1 MPAGINYR
9 TATLVAAISLIL
21 SACVQPTPRGT
32 EPAATAEIKASA
44 PDIGEISTSVVHDE
58 AQYKRYLEAISHD
71 YFEGRGAGAVGE
83 KRFVPWLVQQ
93 FKDIG
98 LSPGNGDSYL
108 QNVPMLELTGSIK
121 APLSFTRTA
130 SGGQSQTTTL
140 VPGEDFILSS
150 HIAAPEVSLSGSEM
164 IFMGYGVNQ
173 PSEQW
178 NDYAGVDVKGKT
190 VVVLINDPGF
200 HEGNAGLFN
209 GKAMTYAG
217 RWTYKFEEAA
227 RQGAAA
233 CIIIHDIAGASYGWD
248 VLKNGWGRPEFEL
261 PKQAGAISPL
271 TAQGW
276 ITEASA
282 KALLSNAGFDLETLR
297 TAANQRGFKPV
308 ALNMK
313 ASAVISN
320 KIRSTQS
327 QNVAALIRGTK
338 NPEEVVI
345 YTAHWDHLGRNFQLP
360 VDGIYNG
367 AIDNGT
373 GVAALLEMARVLQ
386 KSPPERSVLMLAV
399 TLEESGLLGSRF
411 YAENP
416 LFPLNQ
422 TVANLNMDALPLIG
436 PSKEVVVI
444 GFGNSR
450 LEDLLALF
458 VKAQNRK
465 LVPEPTPENGF
476 YFRSDHF
483 NFAKVGVPALYIKSG
498 PDHLEKG
505 VEYGTAWMAAY
516 NKDRY
521 HKPSDEFDPSADY
534 RGVMQDMELMLM
546 MGAVLANGRAFPGWY
561 ESSEFHAIRAKN
573 PPKASVQ

>member
-1 MPAGINYR
+1 MPIQI
-9 TATLVAAISLIL
+9 TLRAAAIVATAGLVL
-21 SACVQPTPRGT
+21 GACTQPTPRVT
-32 EPAATAEIKASA
+32 EPAPAVEVKASLPVQA
-44 PDIGEISTSVVHDE
+44 PLSTATSLNE
-58 AQYKRYLEAISHD
+58 AQYKSYLEAISHD

-83 KRFVPWLVQQ
+83 KRFVPWIVQQ

-98 LSPGNGDSYL
+98 LSPGNGTSYV
-108 QNVPMLELTGSIK
+108 QNVPMIELTGSVK
-121 APLSFTRTA
+121 TPLSFTRLNND
-130 SGGQSQTTTL
+130 GQIQTTTL

-150 HIAAPEVSLSGSEM
+150 HIAQAEVNLANSEL

-173 PSEQW
+173 ASEQW
-178 NDYAGVDVKGKT
+178 NDYAGIDVKGKT

-200 HEGNAGLFN
+200 HEGNAELFN

-233 CIIIHDIAGASYGWD
+233 CIIIHDTAGASYGWD

-261 PKQAGAISPL
+261 PKKPDAISPL

-276 ITEASA
+276 ISEASA
-282 KALLSNAGFDLETLR
+282 TALLKGSGYDLATLR
-297 TAANQRGFKPV
+297 KASSQRGFKPV
-308 ALNMK
+308 PLNAK
-313 ASAVISN
+313 ASAVLNN

-338 NPEEVVI
+338 TPDEVVI
-345 YTAHWDHLGRNFQLP
+345 YSAHWDHLGRNFQLP

-416 LFPLNQ
+416 IFPLNQ

-444 GFGNSR
+444 GFGNSE
-450 LEDLLALF
+450 LEDLLAPL
-458 VKAQNRK
+458 VLAQNRTV
-465 LVPEPTPENGF
+465 VPEPAPENGF

-483 NFAKVGVPALYIKSG
+483 NFAKVGVPALYIKTG
-498 PDHLEKG
+498 PNHLEKG
-505 VEYGTAWMAAY
+505 TEYGKAWMDTY

-521 HKPSDEFDPSADY
+521 HKPSDQYDASADY
-534 RGVMQDMELMLM
+534 RGVMQDMDLMLS
-546 MGAVLANGRAFPGWY
+546 MGKRLANSSAFPNWY
-561 ESSEFHAIRAKN
+561 ASSEFHEIRAKN
-573 PPKASVQ
+573 PPKASK

>member
-1 MPAGINYR
+1 MPTKITYR
-9 TATLVAAISLIL
+9 TAMLVAATCFIV
-21 SACVQPTPRGT
+21 SACTQLTPS
-32 EPAATAEIKASA
+32 ATQVKAGLPIQA
-44 PDIGEISTSVVHDE
+44 PISTAANLDE
-58 AQYKRYLEAISHD
+58 AQYKRYLEAISMD
-71 YFEGRGAGAVGE
+71 YFEGRGPGAAGE

-98 LSPGNGDSYL
+98 LSPGNGQSYL
-108 QNVPMLELTGSIK
+108 QNVPMMELTGSIK
-121 APLSFTRTA
+121 APLSFTRLDA
-130 SGGQSQTTTL
+130 SGQSQTTVL
-140 VPGEDFILSS
+140 IPGEDFILSS
-150 HIAAPEVSLSGSEM
+150 HIAQTEVSLTGSELV
-164 IFMGYGVNQ
+164 FMGYGVNQ
-173 PSEQW
+173 PAEKW
-178 NDYAGVDVKGKT
+178 NDYAGIDVKGKT

-200 HEGNAGLFN
+200 HEGNTTLFN

-282 KALLSNAGFDLETLR
+282 KSLLSNAGYDLETLR
-297 TAANQRGFKPV
+297 KAANQRGFKPV
-308 ALNMK
+308 SLNAK
-313 ASAVISN
+313 ASAVITN
-320 KIRSTQS
+320 RIRSTQS

-338 NPEEVVI
+338 KPDEVVI
-345 YTAHWDHLGRNFQLP
+345 YTAHWDHLGHNFQLP

-367 AIDNGT
+367 AVDNGT

-416 LFPLNQ
+416 IFPLNQ

-444 GFGNSR
+444 GFGNSE
-450 LEDLLALF
+450 LEDLLAPL
-458 VKAQNRK
+458 VLAQNRTV
-465 LVPEPTPENGF
+465 VPEPTPENGF

-483 NFAKVGVPALYIKSG
+483 NFAKVGVPALYIKTG
-498 PDHLEKG
+498 PNHLEKG
-505 VEYGTAWMAAY
+505 LEYGKAWMEAY

-521 HKPSDEFDPSADY
+521 HKPSDEYDAAADY
-534 RGVMQDMELMLM
+534 RGIMQDLDLMLS
-546 MGAVLANGRAFPGWY
+546 MGKQLANSSAFPGWY

-573 PPKASVQ
+573 PPKVSAQ

>member
-1 MPAGINYR
+1 MKTHQNSGLPLLLAGFS
-9 TATLVAAISLIL
+9 LAIA
-21 SACVQPTPRGT
+21 SACSTPQV
-32 EPAATAEIKASA
+32 EPAPVTENA
-44 PDIGEISTSVVHDE
+44 PLAMVPFALSKSSGLDE
-58 AQYKRYLEAISHD
+58 TQYKLYLEAISHD

-93 FKDIG
+93 FKGIG
-98 LSPGNGDSYL
+98 LIPGNGESFV
-108 QNVPMLELTGSIK
+108 QNVPMIELTGSVK
-121 APLSFTRTA
+121 TPLSFSRVDA
-130 SGGQSQTTTL
+130 AGQTQVTTL
-140 VPGEDFILSS
+140 LPGDDFILSS
-150 HIAAPEVSLSGSEM
+150 HVAEAEVSLASSQM
-164 IFMGYGVNQ
+164 VFMGYGVNQ
-173 PSEQW
+173 ASENW

-200 HEGNAGLFN
+200 HVDDEALFN

-233 CIIIHDIAGASYGWD
+233 CIIIHDTAGASYGWD

-261 PKQAGAISPL
+261 PKKAGAIAPL

-276 ITEASA
+276 ISEATA
-282 KALLSNAGFDLETLR
+282 KALLNGAGFELETLR
-297 TAANQRGFKPV
+297 KAASVRGFKPV
-308 ALNMK
+308 LLNAN
-313 ASAVISN
+313 ASAVLNN

-327 QNVAALIRGTK
+327 QNVTALIRGTK
-338 NPEEVVI
+338 KPDEVVI
-345 YTAHWDHLGRNFQLP
+345 YSAHWDHLGRNFGLP

-386 KSPPERSVLMLAV
+386 KTPPERSVLMLAV

-416 LFPLNQ
+416 IFPLNQ

-444 GFGNSR
+444 GFGNSE
-450 LEDLLALF
+450 LEDLLAPL
-458 VKAQNRK
+458 VLAQNRTV
-465 LVPEPTPENGF
+465 VPEPTPENGF

-483 NFAKVGVPALYIKSG
+483 NFAKVGVPALYIKTG
-498 PDHLEKG
+498 PNHLEKG
-505 VEYGTAWMAAY
+505 ADYGKTWMETY
-516 NKDRY
+516 NKERY
-521 HKPSDEFDPSADY
+521 HKPSDQYDAGADY
-534 RGVMQDMELMLM
+534 RGVLQDMDLMLTL
-546 MGAVLANGRAFPGWY
+546 GVQLANSTRFPNWY
-561 ESSEFHAIRAKN
+561 KSSEFNAMRAKN
-573 PPKASVQ
+573 PPKAAAQ